1 MQRFL
6 VYYTFEKI
14 FCQCAKSA
22 VFGQRQALVAFK
34 QLSRKQ
40 SGFLQNINIPAYLF
54 FAFQIVQQRLP
65 YYFISVGQ
73 QIGALSTVRPR
84 VPSEIS
90 SKKILPQ
97 HATFPLF
104 SRLYQQQGQ
113 TAAHRPNIR
122 CTAVMSNAARRLIRR
137 SVRRISRKNVEFRR
151 FYRKRIICCCKRSP
165 HTV

>member
-1 MQRFL
+1 MRAEHLAELRVPMLLAGIKVQASADL
-6 VYYTFEKI
+6 VSK
-14 FCQCAKSA
+14 
-22 VFGQRQALVAFK
+22 AFVIV
-34 QLSRKQ
+34 
-40 SGFLQNINIPAYLF
+40 LQNINIPAYLF

-84 VPSEIS
+84 MPSEIS